1 MPLCLRVGSG
11 RDDVPKMHPY
21 DISFA
26 LQLILH
32 ALCPPSSGKP
42 IPIPSL
48 VNKTSTDFRYGS
60 LTFTTYR
67 DSKIPIK
74 IKRSLYIVAFLG
86 KLTSSKK
93 VTNFS
98 NTFFVALK
106 MMVICFQEELRFD
119 WLKVTF
125 AMKSLGRR
133 NEAANSLWDFM
144 EFIVTYRTPL
154 FILMRP
160 FIWQKV

>member
-1 MPLCLRVGSG
+1 
-11 RDDVPKMHPY
+11 
-21 DISFA
+21 
-26 LQLILH
+26 
-32 ALCPPSSGKP
+32 
-42 IPIPSL
+42 
-48 VNKTSTDFRYGS
+48 
-60 LTFTTYR
+60 
-67 DSKIPIK
+67 
-74 IKRSLYIVAFLG
+74 
-86 KLTSSKK
+86 
-93 VTNFS
+93 
-98 NTFFVALK
+98 

-160 FIWQKV
+160 FIWQKVQTRDNQFLETISLVCPTHCFRIVIRLRVC